1 MVYLFL
7 DYDGTIVPI
16 ADTPAKAVIPKRTKE
31 LLRRLALAGGFKLAV
46 ISGRS
51 LKDVKKMVGVRGIVY
66 SGNHGIEVS
75 GPGIRPRSFA
85 PAGFRGLIKRIAGD
99 LRKRMA
105 GVNGVVLE
113 DKGYSLSVHYRLVS
127 RKDIPRVR
135 KAFRAATARYIAGGK
150 ARAGAGKMVLEI
162 KPPVDWDKG
171 KLVMW
176 LLARQRPSAGR
187 GRPVLPVYIGDDIT
201 DEDAFAALGNKGITV
216 FVGKPGRTKAAYF
229 LKDHREVIR
238 FLRQA
243 GHLEKE

>member
-7 DYDGTIVPI
+7 DYDGTLVPI

-31 LLRRLALAGGFKLAV
+31 ILRGLALGGGCKLAV

-51 LKDVKKMVGVRGIVY
+51 LKDIKKMVGVRGIVY
-66 SGNHGIEVS
+66 SGNHGFEVS
-75 GPGIRPRSFA
+75 GPGIGSRNFA
-85 PAGFRGLIKRIAGD
+85 PAGFRELIKRIAGD

-105 GVNGVVLE
+105 GVSGVVLE
-113 DKGYSLSVHYRLVS
+113 DKGYTLSVHYRMAS

-135 KAFRAATARYIAGGK
+135 KAFREATAHYIAGGK
-150 ARAGAGKMVLEI
+150 ARAGEGKMVLEI

-176 LLARQRPSAGR
+176 LLEKQRSASGR
-187 GRPVLPVYIGDDIT
+187 GKPVLPVYIGDDTT

-216 FVGKPGRTKAAYF
+216 FVGRPRRTKAAYF
-229 LKDHREVIR
+229 LKGHREVVR
-238 FLRQA
+238 FLGQA
-243 GHLEKE
+243 GRLERG